1 MKDFRELKVW
11 EKAHAAVLNI
21 YQITK
26 DFPSNEQYGLISQI
40 RRSAVSIATNIAEGA
55 GRGTDPD
62 FKRFLEIAYASANE
76 TDYLLLLSKDL
87 GFTNIETLQKTNG
100 ELTEIKKMLYALI
113 QRLSHPKSNLP

>member
-1 MKDFRELKVW
+1 MRLAFKE
-11 EKAHAAVLNI
+11 
-21 YQITK
+21 
-26 DFPSNEQYGLISQI
+26 SLISQI

-62 FKRFLEIAYASANE
+62 FKRFLEIAYASTNE

-87 GFTNIETLQKTNG
+87 GFTNTEILQKTNA

-113 QRLSHPKSNLP
+113 QRLATSKSNLP

>member
-21 YQITK
+21 YRTTK

-55 GRGTDPD
+55 GRGSDPD

-87 GFTNIETLQKTNG
+87 GFINTEILQKTTA
-100 ELTEIKKMLYALI
+100 ELSEIKKMLYALI
-113 QRLSHPKSNLP
+113 QRLASPKSNLP